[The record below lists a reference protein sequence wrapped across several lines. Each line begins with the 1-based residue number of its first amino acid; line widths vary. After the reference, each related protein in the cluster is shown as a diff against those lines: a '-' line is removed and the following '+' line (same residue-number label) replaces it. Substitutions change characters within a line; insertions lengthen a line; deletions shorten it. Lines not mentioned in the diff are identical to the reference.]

1 MAGIKK
7 RGIVTKHHIK
17 THDDR
22 QVIPCMF
29 VGSNGGRGVMVA
41 QYKDTRDL
49 VLDEKQNPIMY
60 NNC

>member
-17 THDDR
+17 THNDR

-49 VLDEKQNPIMY
+49 VLDEKQNPVMY

>member
-17 THDDR
+17 THNDR

>member
-29 VGSNGGRGVMVA
+29 VGSNGGKGVMVA

>member
-7 RGIVTKHHIK
+7 RGIVTKHHIR

-22 QVIPCMF
+22 EVIPCMF

-49 VLDEKQNPIMY
+49 VLDAEQKPVMY
-60 NNC
+60 NHC